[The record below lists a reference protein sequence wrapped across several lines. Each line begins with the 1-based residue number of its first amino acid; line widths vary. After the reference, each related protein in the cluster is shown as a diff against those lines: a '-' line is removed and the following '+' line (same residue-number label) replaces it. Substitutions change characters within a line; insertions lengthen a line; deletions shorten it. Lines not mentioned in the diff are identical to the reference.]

1 MHRKIFLK
9 PAEGVTVFLPT
20 RGRNIFPEG
29 EMVVVD
35 SFVERCMSEGALIAV
50 PEGKQQPKPNTAKT
64 NSKEE
69 R

>member
-1 MHRKIFLK
+1 MPRKIFLK

-35 SFVERCMSEGALIAV
+35 SFVERCMSDGALVAV
-50 PEGKQQPKPNTAKT
+50 SEGRQQSKMNTAKT

>member
-1 MHRKIFLK
+1 MPKKIFLK

-35 SFVERCMSEGALIAV
+35 SFVERCMSEGALVAV
-50 PEGKQQPKPNTAKT
+50 PESRQQSKTNTAKT

>member
-1 MHRKIFLK
+1 MPKKIFLK
-9 PAEGVTVFLPT
+9 PAEGATVFLPT

-35 SFVERCMSEGALIAV
+35 SFVERCMSEGALVAV
-50 PEGKQQPKPNTAKT
+50 PESRQQSKTNTAKT

>member
-1 MHRKIFLK
+1 MPKKIFLK
-9 PAEGVTVFLPT
+9 PAEGATVFLPA

-35 SFVERCMSEGALIAV
+35 SFVERCMSEGALVAV
-50 PEGKQQPKPNTAKT
+50 PESRQQSKTNTAKT

>member
-1 MHRKIFLK
+1 MPKKIFLK
-9 PAEGVTVFLPT
+9 PAEGATVFLPT

-35 SFVERCMSEGALIAV
+35 SFVERCMSEGALVAV
-50 PEGKQQPKPNTAKT
+50 PECRQQLKTNTAKT

>member
-1 MHRKIFLK
+1 MPKKIFLK
-9 PAEGVTVFLPT
+9 PAEGATVFLPT

-35 SFVERCMSEGALIAV
+35 SFVERCMSEGALVAV
-50 PEGKQQPKPNTAKT
+50 PESRQQSKTNTAKT
-64 NSKEE
+64 NNKEE

>member
-1 MHRKIFLK
+1 MPKKIFLK
-9 PAEGVTVFLPT
+9 PAEGGTVFLPT

-35 SFVERCMSEGALIAV
+35 SFVERCMSEGALVAV
-50 PEGKQQPKPNTAKT
+50 PESKQQSKTNTAKT

>member
-1 MHRKIFLK
+1 MPRKIFLK

-35 SFVERCMSEGALIAV
+35 SFVERCMSEGALVAV
-50 PEGKQQPKPNTAKT
+50 HEDKQQPKPNTAKT

>member
-1 MHRKIFLK
+1 MPRKIFLK
-9 PAEGVTVFLPT
+9 PAEGVVVFLPT

-35 SFVERCMSEGALIAV
+35 SFVERCMSEGALVAV
-50 PEGKQQPKPNTAKT
+50 PDNKQQKTNTAKT